1 MTVSEF
7 RDAIRLHLK
16 DSGTVW
22 SEGELNRCIAH
33 SVADVSRFI
42 PRKQI
47 YDFTLDLAEISN
59 ESITMSGVTVQSLA
73 NKPVKYDSETVTN
86 TGGTVTYTRDTDY
99 TMDYW
104 NGTIVRLTTGSIT
117 TAQEV
122 YVDYA
127 RSQVAIDIS
136 GLTDLIRVQ
145 SVEYY
150 SGQVPRKL
158 VGYKIWGDWL
168 IVQTASDSGSPG
180 QGRMAD
186 EKHIVLFYDAQHT
199 SPGAAAGS
207 TPLFLDE
214 ILVKGAQAYAWLI
227 EAAQYEHAAAADF
240 ASARTEFGFTIAVHS
255 AVVTALNSARDAAAA
270 ATTTVGTI
278 SATKALAA
286 FDSAE
291 AAFAEASAAINRIL
305 TGDDYHAL
313 ADAAFDSGNAEI
325 DKIVADASTGDELYD
340 AENVEDTEPGSEGD
354 TWLDAASAPAAKKVL
369 SDGYT
374 ALPNVNKGEE
384 VSQRYADYAIVALQ
398 VHDRFRAMAQHHL
411 SRAAARTQAGLA
423 YINEGQGRIAQ
434 AQTVIAEAQSE
445 AATGL
450 GYARSGE
457 GRVSNINAINREA
470 EAEIGISAAYAREA
484 EIRIAELTGYITE
497 GSLYVELGVRNLELA
512 DRYRDMGLIMRN
524 EFWSILGDRTQQG
537 TPRSDVSSSQTP
549 YK

>member
-1 MTVSEF
+1 
-7 RDAIRLHLK
+7 
-16 DSGTVW
+16 
-22 SEGELNRCIAH
+22 
-33 SVADVSRFI
+33 
-42 PRKQI
+42 
-47 YDFTLDLAEISN
+47 
-59 ESITMSGVTVQSLA
+59 
-73 NKPVKYDSETVTN
+73 
-86 TGGTVTYTRDTDY
+86 
-99 TMDYW
+99 
-104 NGTIVRLTTGSIT
+104 
-117 TAQEV
+117 
-122 YVDYA
+122 
-127 RSQVAIDIS
+127 
-136 GLTDLIRVQ
+136 
-145 SVEYY
+145 
-150 SGQVPRKL
+150 
-158 VGYKIWGDWL
+158 
-168 IVQTASDSGSPG
+168 
-180 QGRMAD
+180 
-186 EKHIVLFYDAQHT
+186 
-199 SPGAAAGS
+199 
-207 TPLFLDE
+207 
-214 ILVKGAQAYAWLI
+214 
-227 EAAQYEHAAAADF
+227 
-240 ASARTEFGFTIAVHS
+240 
-255 AVVTALNSARDAAAA
+255 
-270 ATTTVGTI
+270 
-278 SATKALAA
+278 
-286 FDSAE
+286 
-291 AAFAEASAAINRIL
+291 
-305 TGDDYHAL
+305 
-313 ADAAFDSGNAEI
+313 
-325 DKIVADASTGDELYD
+325 GDELFD

-411 SRAAARTQAGLA
+411 SRAAARTQAALA

-497 GSLYVELGVRNLELA
+497 GSLYVELGARNLELA